1 MPWRNPP
8 PALSEADFQRF
19 CALILDRTGLVFDHK
34 RFDLVAQALAE
45 GLRQVGEPNLDRYFS
60 LLSAHSTHGPVW
72 EPLVSALTVN
82 ETYFF
87 RDAEQIDVL
96 RQQVLPDIIARRR
109 DQRRLRLWSA
119 GCATG
124 EEPYTLAILLHQLI
138 PDLDGWE
145 VLILATDIDHQA
157 LRRAETASYRDWSFR
172 DTDPAIRRRYFSE
185 NGESLELCPQLRR
198 LVRFAYLNLADDAYP
213 SPVQPWYDFDL
224 ILCRNVAIY
233 LQEPVIRA
241 IAGRFHQC
249 LMPGGWLMVGASE
262 TNDQRYRPF
271 QAVNLGGITVYRKAG
286 EGAGSARIDPP
297 ALMGSATALPALD
310 HSIFSKELP
319 PPFEKGGPGG
329 ILGGDI
335 DPQNSNLPS
344 PPFGKGGELHC
355 RNQPVALPPS
365 LDPTPSPPDAGACY
379 RQGENCLRRRQLAE
393 AHRWFEACLAQ
404 QPEHGPACRQLA
416 RLEANAGRLT
426 EARRWAEQALQQ
438 EPLHGESHYLLAL
451 IDQEQGEIP
460 AALARFKKVLY
471 LEPDFVLAHI
481 HLGDLY
487 RKQGLTAAAARHRA
501 LALRLCERLPADAVL
516 PGSDDLTAGQ
526 APALLQLLG

>member
-8 PALSEADFQRF
+8 LALSEADFQRF

-45 GLRQVGEPNLDRYFS
+45 GLRQASAPNLDRYFS

-72 EPLVSALTVN
+72 APLVSALTVN

-96 RQQVLPDIIARRR
+96 RRQVLPDVIARRR

-138 PDLDGWE
+138 PNLDGWE

-172 DTDPAIRRRYFSE
+172 DTDQTVRQSYFNE
-185 NGESLELCPQLRR
+185 NGGSLELLPQLRR
-198 LVRFAYLNLADDAYP
+198 LVRCAYLNLADDAYP

-249 LMPGGWLMVGASE
+249 LTPGGWLMVGASE

-297 ALMGSATALPALD
+297 APVGSATVLPALNRVISGKD
-310 HSIFSKELP
+310 YPEPALS
-319 PPFEKGGPGG
+319 PPFEKGE
-329 ILGGDI
+329 
-335 DPQNSNLPS
+335 
-344 PPFGKGGELHC
+344 ELHF
-355 RNQPVALPPS
+355 RKLPEPPS
-365 LDPTPSPPDAGACY
+365 RPASGGFDQSAVPPPALTPPASSPPDAAACY
-379 RQGENCLRRRQLAE
+379 RQGENCLRRRQLVE
-393 AHRWFEACLAQ
+393 ARRWFEACLAQ
-404 QPEHGPACRQLA
+404 QPEHGAACRQLA

-451 IDQEQGEIP
+451 IAQEQGEIA

>member
-1 MPWRNPP
+1 MMLWPNLPP
-8 PALSEADFQRF
+8 TLSEADFQQF
-19 CALILDRTGLVFDHK
+19 CALILERTGLVFDHK

-109 DQRRLRLWSA
+109 DRRRLRLWSA

-145 VLILATDIDHQA
+145 VLILATDIDYQA

-172 DTDPAIRRRYFSE
+172 DTDPTIRQSYFSE
-185 NGESLELCPQLRR
+185 NGEILELRPQLRR

-213 SPVQPWYDFDL
+213 GPAHPYYDFDL

-249 LMPGGWLMVGASE
+249 LMRGGWLIVGASE

-286 EGAGSARIDPP
+286 EGAGTAWIDPP
-297 ALMGSATALPALD
+297 ATIAATTV
-310 HSIFSKELP
+310 F
-319 PPFEKGGPGG
+319 
-329 ILGGDI
+329 
-335 DPQNSNLPS
+335 
-344 PPFGKGGELHC
+344 
-355 RNQPVALPPS
+355 PS
-365 LDPTPSPPDAGACY
+365 LDNSISGKKLPYSCEKRGEFHFRKPLEEPSYSGSGRFESPAALPLSPAPPAPAPSPPDAATCY
-379 RQGENCLRRRQLAE
+379 RQGEDCLRRRQLAE
-393 AHRWFEACLAQ
+393 ARRWFEACLAQ

-426 EARRWAEQALQQ
+426 EARRWAERALQQ
-438 EPLHGESHYLLAL
+438 QPLHGESHYLLAL

-471 LEPDFVLAHI
+471 LEPDFVLAHV
-481 HLGDLY
+481 HLSDLY
-487 RKQGLTAAAARHRA
+487 RKQGQTAAAARHRA
-501 LALRLCERLPADAVL
+501 QALRLCERLPSDAVL
-516 PGSDDLTAGQ
+516 PGADDLTAGQ

>member
-1 MPWRNPP
+1 MPWRKPP

-19 CALILDRTGLVFDHK
+19 RALILDRTGLMFDHK

-45 GLRQVGEPNLDRYFS
+45 GSRQAGEPNLDRYFS
-60 LLSAHSTHGPVW
+60 LLTAHSTHSPVW

-87 RDAEQIDVL
+87 RDAEQISVL
-96 RQQVLPDIIARRR
+96 RQQVLPEVIARRR

-119 GCATG
+119 GCSTG
-124 EEPYTLAILLHQLI
+124 EEPYTLAILLHQLLS
-138 PDLDGWE
+138 DLDGWE
-145 VLILATDIDHQA
+145 VLILATDIDYQV

-172 DTDPAIRRRYFSE
+172 DTDPAIRQSYFSE
-185 NGESLELCPQLRR
+185 NGESLELLPQLRR

-213 SPVQPWYDFDL
+213 TLAHPYYDFDL

-271 QAVNLGGITVYRKAG
+271 QAVNLNGITVYRKAN
-286 EGAGSARIDPP
+286 EGAETARITPP
-297 ALMGSATALPALD
+297 APIAIPTALPSLD
-310 HSIFSKELP
+310 KEGWREAPGWFDPDRNRETSAGFDPVPSRPVPDGFNPPAAP
-319 PPFEKGGPGG
+319 PP
-329 ILGGDI
+329 
-335 DPQNSNLPS
+335 S
-344 PPFGKGGELHC
+344 P
-355 RNQPVALPPS
+355 
-365 LDPTPSPPDAGACY
+365 DPTSSSPNAAACY
-379 RQGENCLRRRQLAE
+379 RQGEDCLRRRQLAD
-393 AHRWFEACLAQ
+393 ARRWFEACLAQ
-404 QPEHGPACRQLA
+404 QPEQDAACRQLA

-451 IDQEQGEIP
+451 IEQEQGEIE

-471 LEPDFVLAHI
+471 LAPDFVLAHV
-481 HLGDLY
+481 HLSDLY
-487 RKQGLTAAAARHRA
+487 RKQGQPVAAARHRA
-501 LALRLCERLPADAVL
+501 QALRLCERLPADAIL
-516 PGSDDLTAGQ
+516 PGSDDITAGQ